1 MTSLADEAGLSAR
14 VEVARAFLACLADQ
28 NFDGLASA
36 FADGVHLRAL
46 LPAEMREWHGPDEVK
61 ATFMRW
67 FGKTQ
72 EFELVYA
79 DVDAV
84 GSRLHVWWRAR
95 LRAERLGEGWFVAE
109 QHAYVDTD
117 DESRI
122 NQVSL
127 VCSGYVAE

>member
-1 MTSLADEAGLSAR
+1 MASTCVRSCLLRCASGTAQTRSRRRSL
-14 VEVARAFLACLADQ
+14 
-28 NFDGLASA
+28 
-36 FADGVHLRAL
+36 
-46 LPAEMREWHGPDEVK
+46 
-61 ATFMRW
+61 RW

>member
-1 MTSLADEAGLSAR
+1 MTSLADGPGLSAPAA
-14 VEVARAFLACLADQ
+14 VARAFLACLADQ
-28 NFDGLASA
+28 NFDGLDSA
-36 FADGVHLRAL
+36 FADGVAR
-46 LPAEMREWHGPDEVK
+46 PRRGQ
-61 ATFMRW
+61 
-67 FGKTQ
+67 G
-72 EFELVYA
+72 
-79 DVDAV
+79 DVHCVGSARPRSSSLSV
-84 GSRLHVWWRAR
+84 GSRLHVWWRVR